1 MTVTRFA
8 PSPTGLLHL
17 GHAFGAITAWQSG
30 DTCLLRIEDIDAS
43 RSRDRFVTAI
53 FQDLKWL
60 GLAWKTPVLRQSGRM
75 HAYRAALARL
85 EGMGVTYPCFCTRA
99 DIAREIARAGDA
111 PHGHEEARYPG
122 TCRALPPDIR
132 QARIAAGAPYA
143 IRLDTGAA
151 AALTGPL
158 TFLEHGQRR
167 AVDPGHSG
175 DVVIA
180 RKDMPTCYH
189 LSVVVDDAAQ
199 GVSLVTRGADLLA
212 ATHVQRLLQ
221 AVLGLPEPRYAHH
234 RLILDAAGR
243 KFSKRDAAVTLK
255 ALREAGATPA
265 DIRTRIG
272 L

>member
-99 DIAREIARAGDA
+99 DIARGVAAADSA
-111 PHGHEEARYPG
+111 PHGLTPVYPG
-122 TCRALPPDIR
+122 TCRALTPKER
-132 QARIAAGAPYA
+132 HARIASGQSYA
-143 IRLDTGAA
+143 VRLDVTRAMA
-151 AALTGPL
+151 MTGPL
-158 TFLEHGQRR
+158 TFVEHGKVM
-167 AVDPGHSG
+167 AADPLPQG

-180 RKDMPTCYH
+180 RKDMPTSYH
-189 LSVVVDDAAQ
+189 LSVVVDDAEQ
-199 GVSLVTRGADLLA
+199 GVTLVTRGRDLLD
-212 ATHVQRLLQ
+212 ATPIQRLLQ
-221 AVLGLPEPRYAHH
+221 ALLHLPAPAYAHH
-234 RLILDAAGR
+234 RLILNAAGR
-243 KFSKRDAAVTLK
+243 KFSKRDGAVTLQ
-255 ALREAGATPA
+255 ALREGGATPA
-265 DIRTRIG
+265 DIRARIG